1 MNTLLQTKLT
11 QTTPYTDA
19 ELTWLLEHIGDPN
32 PAIRDD
38 LVYASF
44 CQGVM
49 AERFSQEQVK
59 QLLRAVQTHQL
70 QLRGLGQSDERTL
83 TRSFTSLLNVLF
95 LYADGDEQHPRHGW
109 LSQVDRVWLFDL
121 AINYLPAERDCR
133 GYQEPYGWL
142 HAIAHGADF
151 LMAVA
156 CHPLF
161 PVVRLGEVWQVIVE
175 VLTNHET
182 TFSAG
187 EGSRLAEVLVQLIC
201 LGRLRQE
208 DLADWL
214 VQVTIADHHPSD
226 YAKSL
231 NVQALLSAL
240 FFRLEKMGQLESV
253 LRSAILN
260 HPNLTDG

>member
-1 MNTLLQTKLT
+1 MQTHLETKLT

-19 ELTWLLEHIGDPN
+19 ELLWLLDHIGDPD

-49 AERFSQEQVK
+49 AERFSREQVK
-59 QLLRAVQTHQL
+59 YLLASVQANQL
-70 QLRGLGQSDERTL
+70 QCQGLGQSDERTL
-83 TRSFTSLLNVLF
+83 TRSFTSLLNALF
-95 LYADGDEQHPRHGW
+95 LYADGDEHHPLHGW
-109 LSQVDRVWLFDL
+109 LSQADREWLFEL
-121 AINYLPAERDCR
+121 ALRYLPAERDCR

-142 HAIAHGADF
+142 HALAHGADF
-151 LMAVA
+151 LMAAA

-161 PVVRLGEVWQVIVE
+161 PAVRLGEVWQVLVG
-175 VLTNHET
+175 VLTSHET
-182 TFSAG
+182 AFSAG
-187 EGSRLAEVLVQLIC
+187 EGGRLAEVLVQLIC
-201 LGRLRQE
+201 LDRLRQE
-208 DLADWL
+208 DLANWL
-214 VQVTIADHHPSD
+214 AQVTIADHHPSD

-240 FFRLEKMGQLESV
+240 FFRLENMGQLEPV

-260 HPNLTDG
+260 HPNLTDH